1 MGTRVT
7 VTVTAAGWTAVR
19 YDSLPP
25 QMDTS
30 DGASLIRAASVAA
43 GRVAVSDARNQ
54 GLGFTLA
61 YVRDR
66 AAKA

>member
-43 GRVAVSDARNQ
+43 GWVAVSDARNQ

-61 YVRDR
+61 YNRDR